1 MMLTTRGCKKQRTDS
16 PLEPL
21 GEEYL
26 GHSLDFSSVILIC
39 TNVSHDP
46 KSNYSIYVK
55 VGLNVEK

>member
-1 MMLTTRGCKKQRTDS
+1 MMVTTRGCKKQRTDS

-21 GEEYL
+21 VEEHL

-39 TNVSHDP
+39 TNVSHVS
-46 KSNYSIYVK
+46 KSNYSIYVE